1 MAPEGAAS
9 VIPWAP
15 CGGPTLP
22 PGCGT
27 DRHIPLIPLWIARTE
42 NLRPQRAAPNPA
54 VGGERRQPGVVA
66 VRFLQ
71 LPRYRGRMTPTPGGR
86 TYAAGMRLHPL
97 AADGLIAAALTTV
110 AVLLGTEAV
119 AQGWPALD
127 PLAWTLVGLLTLP
140 LVLRTRAPVTV
151 CLAVHACWAVYVTLD
166 YWPVVGSFGPMLA
179 VYTVASLRPTRTAAA
194 CAALLAAV
202 WIYAGLRSDSG
213 AMASVVGQA
222 VGFPLVLWRFGYV
235 ARRTGELT
243 LRLRAEQADRARREV
258 AEERVRIAR
267 ELHDVVAHHIA
278 VINVQAGLARF
289 VFHTDAR
296 TAREALDTIEGAS
309 GEALAEL
316 RRMLGLLRADG
327 VQGADGAPA
336 PGLGQLDEMVTR
348 VRTGG
353 VGVELRV
360 TGTPRPLPPGVQ
372 LCVYRVVQE
381 ALTNVLKHAP
391 GADAAVELA
400 YRAGEVTVS
409 VTDDGPAEG
418 PIPDTPA
425 ERGGHGLIGMRER
438 AKLYGGTIAVG
449 PRGEGGFGVRLTLPT
464 PVQAARRGDTARE

>member
-1 MAPEGAAS
+1 
-9 VIPWAP
+9 
-15 CGGPTLP
+15 
-22 PGCGT
+22 
-27 DRHIPLIPLWIARTE
+27 
-42 NLRPQRAAPNPA
+42 
-54 VGGERRQPGVVA
+54 
-66 VRFLQ
+66 
-71 LPRYRGRMTPTPGGR
+71 MTPTPGGR

-97 AADGLIAAALTTV
+97 VADGLIAAALTTV

-127 PLAWTLVGLLTLP
+127 PLAWTLVALLTLP

-151 CLAVHACWAVYVTLD
+151 CLAVHACWAVYVTLG

-179 VYTVASLRPTRTAAA
+179 VYTVASLRPDRTAAA
-194 CAALLAAV
+194 CAALLAGV
-202 WIYAGLRSDSG
+202 WIYAGLRSDAGS
-213 AMASVVGQA
+213 MASVAGQA

-289 VFHTDAR
+289 VFHSDAR
-296 TAREALDTIEGAS
+296 TARDALDAIEGAS

-336 PGLGQLDEMVTR
+336 PASASSTR
-348 VRTGG
+348 WSPGCVPAAWEWSCGSRAPRARCRPASSCASTGWCRRPSPTCSSTRPART
-353 VGVELRV
+353 
-360 TGTPRPLPPGVQ
+360 PPSNW
-372 LCVYRVVQE
+372 R
-381 ALTNVLKHAP
+381 
-391 GADAAVELA
+391 
-400 YRAGEVTVS
+400 
-409 VTDDGPAEG
+409 
-418 PIPDTPA
+418 
-425 ERGGHGLIGMRER
+425 
-438 AKLYGGTIAVG
+438 
-449 PRGEGGFGVRLTLPT
+449 
-464 PVQAARRGDTARE
+464 TARAR

>member
-1 MAPEGAAS
+1 M
-9 VIPWAP
+9 
-15 CGGPTLP
+15 
-22 PGCGT
+22 
-27 DRHIPLIPLWIARTE
+27 
-42 NLRPQRAAPNPA
+42 RP
-54 VGGERRQPGVVA
+54 
-66 VRFLQ
+66 
-71 LPRYRGRMTPTPGGR
+71 
-86 TYAAGMRLHPL
+86 HSL

-127 PLAWTLVGLLTLP
+127 PLAWTLVALLHLP
-140 LVLRTRAPVTV
+140 LALRTRAPVTV
-151 CLAVHACWAVYVTLD
+151 CLAVHACWTVYVTLG

-179 VYTVASLRPTRTAAA
+179 VYTVASLRPTRIAAA
-194 CAALLAAV
+194 CAALLAGV
-202 WIYAGLRSDSG
+202 WIYAGVVSDAE

-222 VGFPLVLWRFGYV
+222 VGFPLVLWRFGHV

-243 LRLRAEQADRARREV
+243 RQLRAEQAERARREV
-258 AEERVRIAR
+258 AGERVRIAR

-289 VFHTDAR
+289 VFDSDAR
-296 TAREALDTIEGAS
+296 TARDALDTIEGAS

-336 PGLGQLDEMVTR
+336 PGLDQLDDMVAR
-348 VRTGG
+348 VRGGG
-353 VGVELRV
+353 VGVELRI

-391 GADAAVELA
+391 GAHAAVELA

-409 VTDDGPAEG
+409 VTDDGHGTGGGEGVDPAT
-418 PIPDTPA
+418 IP

-449 PRGEGGFGVRLTLPT
+449 PRSEGGFGVRLTLPT
-464 PVQAARRGDTARE
+464 PVQTARRGDAVRE

>member
-1 MAPEGAAS
+1 
-9 VIPWAP
+9 
-15 CGGPTLP
+15 
-22 PGCGT
+22 
-27 DRHIPLIPLWIARTE
+27 
-42 NLRPQRAAPNPA
+42 
-54 VGGERRQPGVVA
+54 
-66 VRFLQ
+66 
-71 LPRYRGRMTPTPGGR
+71 
-86 TYAAGMRLHPL
+86 MRLHPL

-127 PLAWTLVGLLTLP
+127 PRAWSLVALLTLP
-140 LVLRTRAPVTV
+140 LALRTRAPVTV
-151 CLAVHACWAVYVTLD
+151 CLAVHACWALYVTLG

-179 VYTVASLRPTRTAAA
+179 LYTVASLRPARTTAA
-194 CAALLAAV
+194 CAALLAGV
-202 WIYAGLRSDSG
+202 WIYAGVVAGAG

-235 ARRTGELT
+235 ARRTADLT
-243 LRLRAEQADRARREV
+243 RRLRAEQADRARREV

-289 VFHTDAR
+289 VFHSDAR
-296 TAREALDTIEGAS
+296 TARTALDTVEGAS

-336 PGLGQLDEMVTR
+336 PGLDQLDEMVTR
-348 VRTGG
+348 VRAGG
-353 VGVELRV
+353 VRVALRI
-360 TGTPRPLPPGVQ
+360 TGAPRPLPPGMQ

-391 GADAAVELA
+391 GADATVELA
-400 YRAGEVTVS
+400 YHAGEMTVS
-409 VTDDGPAEG
+409 VTDDGHADG
-418 PIPDTPA
+418 PRVGADSDTIA

-438 AKLYGGTIAVG
+438 AKLYGGTIVVG
-449 PRGEGGFGVRLTLPT
+449 PRGEGGFGVLLTLPT
-464 PVQAARRGDTARE
+464 PMDAARRGDSVTE

>member
-1 MAPEGAAS
+1 
-9 VIPWAP
+9 
-15 CGGPTLP
+15 
-22 PGCGT
+22 
-27 DRHIPLIPLWIARTE
+27 
-42 NLRPQRAAPNPA
+42 
-54 VGGERRQPGVVA
+54 
-66 VRFLQ
+66 
-71 LPRYRGRMTPTPGGR
+71 
-86 TYAAGMRLHPL
+86 MRLHPL

-127 PLAWTLVGLLTLP
+127 PLAWTLVALLTLP

-151 CLAVHACWAVYVTLD
+151 CLAVHACWALYITLD

-179 VYTVASLRPTRTAAA
+179 VYTVAAQRPTRIAAA
-194 CAALLAAV
+194 CAALLAGV

-213 AMASVVGQA
+213 AMASVAGQA

-235 ARRTGELT
+235 ARQTGELT

-289 VFHTDAR
+289 VFRSDAR
-296 TAREALDTIEGAS
+296 TARDALDTIEGAS

-336 PGLGQLDEMVTR
+336 PGLDQLDEMVTR

-353 VGVELRV
+353 VGVRLRV

-409 VTDDGPAEG
+409 VTDDGPAGG
-418 PIPDTPA
+418 PDPDTPA
-425 ERGGHGLIGMRER
+425 EGGGHGLIGMRER

-449 PRGEGGFGVRLTLPT
+449 PRSEGGFGVRLTLPT
-464 PVQAARRGDTARE
+464 PVQVARRGDSVRE

>member
-1 MAPEGAAS
+1 
-9 VIPWAP
+9 
-15 CGGPTLP
+15 
-22 PGCGT
+22 
-27 DRHIPLIPLWIARTE
+27 
-42 NLRPQRAAPNPA
+42 
-54 VGGERRQPGVVA
+54 
-66 VRFLQ
+66 
-71 LPRYRGRMTPTPGGR
+71 
-86 TYAAGMRLHPL
+86 MRLHPL

-127 PLAWTLVGLLTLP
+127 PRAWSLVALLTLP
-140 LVLRTRAPVTV
+140 LALRARAPVTV
-151 CLAVHACWAVYVTLD
+151 CLAVHACWALYVTLG

-179 VYTVASLRPTRTAAA
+179 LYTVASLRPARTAAA
-194 CAALLAAV
+194 CAALLAGV
-202 WIYAGLRSDSG
+202 WIYAGVVAGAG

-235 ARRTGELT
+235 ARRTAELT
-243 LRLRAEQADRARREV
+243 RRLRAEQADRARREV

-289 VFHTDAR
+289 VFHSDAR
-296 TAREALDTIEGAS
+296 TARTALDTVEGAS

-336 PGLGQLDEMVTR
+336 PGLDQLDEMVTR
-348 VRTGG
+348 VRAGG
-353 VGVELRV
+353 VRVALRI
-360 TGTPRPLPPGVQ
+360 TGAPRPLPSGMQ

-391 GADAAVELA
+391 GADATVELV
-400 YRAGEVTVS
+400 YRAGEMTVS
-409 VTDDGPAEG
+409 VTDDGHADG
-418 PIPDTPA
+418 PRVGADSDTIA

-438 AKLYGGTIAVG
+438 AKLYGGTIVVG
-449 PRGEGGFGVRLTLPT
+449 PRGEGGFGVLLTLPT
-464 PVQAARRGDTARE
+464 PMDAARRGDSVRE